1 MQQQPN
7 SEKFRLP
14 HNLRK
19 LLTLSLS
26 SALLF
31 SVARS
36 QEQTPSSFPPLYLGT
51 AWYPEQWPESRWDA
65 DLTLM
70 EQAHVRFVRITEF
83 ASSSMEPTEG
93 RYAFDWIYHAIAA
106 AAKHHIYVV
115 LGTPG
120 AIPPA
125 WRTQKYP
132 EVLRIKEDGR
142 RDEHGNSEQ
151 FNFANPKYRELT
163 RGITETMAQHYGHN
177 PNVIG
182 WQIDNEY
189 ARESYGPDVQKQFQD
204 WCMARYK
211 TLDNLNVRLDHRLLE
226 RVLQRLVADPHSGEV
241 RQPRTSA

>member
-70 EQAHVRFVRITEF
+70 EQAHVRFVRTTEF
-83 ASSSMEPTEG
+83 AWSSMEPTEG
-93 RYAFDWIYHAIAA
+93 RYAFDWMDHAIAA
-106 AAKHHIYVV
+106 AAKHYIYVV
-115 LGTPG
+115 LVVSSDSFPTNLDRPQ
-120 AIPPA
+120 ARSQAQSLASWEI
-125 WRTQKYP
+125 QK
-132 EVLRIKEDGR
+132 I
-142 RDEHGNSEQ
+142 
-151 FNFANPKYRELT
+151 
-163 RGITETMAQHYGHN
+163 
-177 PNVIG
+177 
-182 WQIDNEY
+182 
-189 ARESYGPDVQKQFQD
+189 
-204 WCMARYK
+204 
-211 TLDNLNVRLDHRLLE
+211 
-226 RVLQRLVADPHSGEV
+226 
-241 RQPRTSA
+241 